1 MKSQGRSFAVLGP
14 RREPVTTFAMLTAGL
29 LGLWGLQ
36 TLLVLFSLRSSVR
49 TEGSNRPN
57 G

>member
-1 MKSQGRSFAVLGP
+1 
-14 RREPVTTFAMLTAGL
+14 VTTFAMLTAGL

-36 TLLVLFSLRSSVR
+36 TLLVFFSLRSSVR

>member
-1 MKSQGRSFAVLGP
+1 M
-14 RREPVTTFAMLTAGL
+14 TTFVTLTAGL

-36 TLLVLFSLRSSVR
+36 TLLVLYSLRSSVR

-57 G
+57 A